1 MGTREGETGS
11 GRWTRRKAPVQQSAV
26 DGQAVHLIS
35 DALKTG
41 MKPMLIMVSGKS
53 GVLNG
58 SYGNTGVGCLF
69 GKTQH
74 ENTRTL
80 GKKRAS
86 NTDEAN
92 EINKSVENTS
102 N

>member
-1 MGTREGETGS
+1 L
-11 GRWTRRKAPVQQSAV
+11 

-41 MKPMLIMVSGKS
+41 MKSMLIMVSGES
-53 GVLNG
+53 GVLNR
-58 SYGNTGVGCLF
+58 SCGNTGVGCLF

-92 EINKSVENTS
+92 EINKSVENTP